1 MFNTLKIVAIAG
13 FVSLGALAAMPAKA
27 DNVYLNFGDS
37 DASFGV
43 YAGDTSRMHYPH
55 DYYRGDYHRSYR
67 YCTPEHALYK
77 AQRIGVHHARI
88 DYVSRREIG
97 IVGRSRG
104 ERVHLTFAR
113 APRCPIIG

>member
-1 MFNTLKIVAIAG
+1 MFNTLKTVALAG
-13 FVSLGALAAMPAKA
+13 FVSLGAIATVPAKA
-27 DNVYLNFGDS
+27 ENVYLNFGDS

-43 YAGDTSRMHYPH
+43 FVGDSRRMHYPR
-55 DYYRGDYHRSYR
+55 DYYRDYHRSYR
-67 YCTPEHALYK
+67 YCTPERALYK

-113 APRCPIIG
+113 AARCPIIG